1 MHPRN
6 ILPILAFAICA
17 IATGQN
23 ASVEPFIAGFSET
36 NITPGQPVIL
46 SGYGGRDDPFESVH
60 DDIYAQAM
68 YLQQGKEEALVITS
82 DLIGHSHEN
91 VDLLKAKINEETGIS
106 PQKIF
111 ITATHS
117 HGGPTIGTYS
127 SRDDLPKESQTY
139 ADSLYN
145 KLLSISVEAKQAA
158 ASVRIGYN
166 KGTSRVN
173 INPRAIFSE
182 GEIWLGRNP
191 DGVCDHDLD
200 IIKFTEPQGSLRA
213 VHINYPCHGTCTG
226 PTNRKLTEDWPGL
239 LARMMKKN
247 LGEDVTVMATAGA
260 SANIN
265 PIYGPTDN
273 FRQVYATVYGIG
285 SVALELIKQCPT
297 SEYSGLK
304 SASVTL
310 ELPGKKRWE
319 GHLPEESIPEGATIV
334 RLSALKMG
342 DIALAGVSG
351 ELFTEIGLAVK
362 ERISTKLSIMTHCNG
377 ASGYICTDLSYK
389 EGGYEPKVSRLM
401 PGLEKTIENELVR
414 LVDSLND

>member
-1 MHPRN
+1 
-6 ILPILAFAICA
+6 
-17 IATGQN
+17 
-23 ASVEPFIAGFSET
+23 
-36 NITPGQPVIL
+36 
-46 SGYGGRDDPFESVH
+46 
-60 DDIYAQAM
+60 M

-91 VDLLKAKINEETGIS
+91 VDLLKADINGETGIA

-111 ITATHS
+111 ITETHS

-127 SRDDLPKESQTY
+127 SRSELPKESQAY
-139 ADSLYN
+139 ADSLYS

-158 ASVRIGYN
+158 VPIWVGYD
-166 KGTSRVN
+166 KGTSRMN
-173 INPRAIFSE
+173 INRRAVFSE

-200 IIKFTEPQGSLRA
+200 IIKFTEPQGALRA

-226 PTNRKLTEDWPGL
+226 PTNRKLTGDWPGL
-239 LARMMKKN
+239 VARMMKRK
-247 LGEDVTVMATAGA
+247 LGEDVTVMVTAGA

-273 FRQVYATVYGIG
+273 LRQVHATAYGIG
-285 SVALELIKQCPT
+285 SVALELIERCST
-297 SEYSGLK
+297 SEYSGLR
-304 SASVTL
+304 SASTTL

-319 GHLPEESIPEGATIV
+319 GHRPEESIPAGKTIV

-342 DIALAGVSG
+342 EIALAGVSG

-362 ERISTKLSIMTHCNG
+362 ERIPAKLSIMTHCNG
-377 ASGYICTDLSYK
+377 ASGYICTDQSYE

-401 PGLEKTIENELVR
+401 PGFEKTIENELVR
-414 LVDSLND
+414 LIESLND